1 MHGDVVLRGPV
12 WLFAT
17 GLILCAVALALY
29 VTWDSVR
36 RRARRASG
44 QAEERGQTGAPWF
57 YAAIQVAFLASLAV
71 AQLLGGISI
80 VSAVPV
86 ALAPVA
92 LGFGVA
98 YLLRVVFPTSPIPVV
113 AGSHASDAPGPEP
126 AATAEPAEL
135 AESSEPAE

>member
-1 MHGDVVLRGPV
+1 MHGDIVLSGPV
-12 WLFAT
+12 WFFAT
-17 GLILCAVALALY
+17 GLILCAVALALF

-36 RRARRASG
+36 RRVRRASVS
-44 QAEERGQTGAPWF
+44 AAERGRTGAPWF
-57 YAAIQVAFLASLAV
+57 YAAIQVVFLVSLAV

-98 YLLRVVFPTSPIPVV
+98 YLLRVVFPTAPATAPATEPPSEE
-113 AGSHASDAPGPEP
+113 AQRSD
-126 AATAEPAEL
+126 TAEPAE
-135 AESSEPAE
+135 PAE

>member
-12 WLFAT
+12 WLLAT
-17 GLILCAVALALY
+17 GLILCAVALALF

-36 RRARRASG
+36 RRARRGSG
-44 QAEERGQTGAPWF
+44 RTRAPWF
-57 YAAIQVAFLASLAV
+57 YAAIQVVFLASLAV

-92 LGFGVA
+92 LGFSVA
-98 YLLRVVFPTSPIPVV
+98 YLLRVVFPAAPTAV
-113 AGSHASDAPGPEP
+113 DAEPHPAEARGPEP
-126 AATAEPAEL
+126 AETAEAAEL
-135 AESSEPAE
+135 RESSESAE

>member
-12 WLFAT
+12 WLLAT
-17 GLILCAVALALY
+17 GLILCAVALALF

-36 RRARRASG
+36 RKVRGASERA
-44 QAEERGQTGAPWF
+44 GAPWF
-57 YAAIQVAFLASLAV
+57 YAAIQVVFLASLAV

-98 YLLRVVFPTSPIPVV
+98 YLLRVVFPT
-113 AGSHASDAPGPEP
+113 APTAVGAEPLPAEAQGPEP
-126 AATAEPAEL
+126 AETAQAAEL
-135 AESSEPAE
+135 RESSEPAE